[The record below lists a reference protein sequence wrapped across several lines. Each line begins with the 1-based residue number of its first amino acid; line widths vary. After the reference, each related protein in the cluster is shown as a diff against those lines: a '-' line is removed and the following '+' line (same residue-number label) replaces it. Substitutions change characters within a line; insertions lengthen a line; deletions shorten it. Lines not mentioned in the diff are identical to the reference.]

1 MREMNIGAQTTGMR
15 TGFALAIAL
24 LALFGGAAESWAQ
37 HQAQE
42 QANAAQAA
50 VSHPDVVLT
59 SGAAAVQLLPV
70 NSSRVTAICQMIGT
84 IGTNTAR
91 IGDASIG
98 ASQGT
103 QLSATSPGA
112 TIDVTGPLYGY
123 SSTGA
128 TLDCTEV
135 VRP

>member
-1 MREMNIGAQTTGMR
+1 MR

-24 LALFGGAAESWAQ
+24 LALFSPAAQSWAQ
-37 HQAQE
+37 HQAQA
-42 QANAAQAA
+42 QANASQAA
-50 VSHPDVVLT
+50 VSHPDVALT
-59 SGAAAVQLLPV
+59 SGTAAVQLLPA

-98 ASQGT
+98 TSQGT
-103 QLSATSPGA
+103 QLSATTPAATFDVSGA
-112 TIDVTGPLYGY
+112 LYGF

-128 TLDCTEV
+128 TLNCAEV